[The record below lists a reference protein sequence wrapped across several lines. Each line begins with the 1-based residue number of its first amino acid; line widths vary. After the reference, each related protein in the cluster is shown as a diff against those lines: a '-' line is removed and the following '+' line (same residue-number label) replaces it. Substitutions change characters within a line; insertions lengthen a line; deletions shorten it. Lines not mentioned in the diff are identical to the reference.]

1 MKFFNFHINFILH
14 NLNFY
19 VFYVIIIPSNL
30 FDRLYKTKNKK
41 QRRFHIMMKRR
52 KENISILAVILLIV
66 TFILHSEWQL
76 EVRIQSLE
84 EQVERLEQD
93 FEQVKNIYPEAQK
106 VSKGLD
112 SLNQT
117 LNEFDEQVKK
127 SSKIVEER
135 IAIEKKALEAYKIL
149 IENMNSVQACSI
161 LGLIE
166 FNSQFDS
173 ELTESEG
180 LSYGL
185 MQWSYVRKENLESF
199 ASERGKDSND
209 FEIQVQFILE
219 ELNPESHYYQLI
231 SREGFLPSD
240 WETVETVT
248 NGVECLSNMYERSAP
263 SKEWLEKKIAAAEY
277 YYTLYCK

>member
-1 MKFFNFHINFILH
+1 MK
-14 NLNFY
+14 
-19 VFYVIIIPSNL
+19 
-30 FDRLYKTKNKK
+30 
-41 QRRFHIMMKRR
+41 R

-135 IAIEKKALEAYKIL
+135 IEIEKKALEAYKIL
-149 IENMNSVQACSI
+149 IENELNPVQSCSI

-240 WETVETVT
+240 WETVETLT
-248 NGVECLSNMYERSAP
+248 DGVECLSNMYERSAP

>member
-1 MKFFNFHINFILH
+1 
-14 NLNFY
+14 
-19 VFYVIIIPSNL
+19 
-30 FDRLYKTKNKK
+30 
-41 QRRFHIMMKRR
+41 MMKRR